1 MTNIGGTVQTRLRQI
16 LHQQGAL
23 SVDVARLT
31 SETDLYAAG
40 LTSLASVDLMLAI
53 EQSFGVSF
61 PDETLNRGTF
71 SSIGSIAATIERL
84 EPEARDD
91 LNC

>member
-1 MTNIGGTVQTRLRQI
+1 MSNTGDSVRTRLRQI
-16 LHQQGAL
+16 LHQQGTL

-53 EQSFGVSF
+53 EQSFGVIF
-61 PDETLNRGTF
+61 PDEALNRGTF

-84 EPEARDD
+84 TSEAAR
-91 LNC
+91 

>member
-1 MTNIGGTVQTRLRQI
+1 MSNTGDSVRTRLRQI
-16 LHQQGAL
+16 LHQQGTL

-53 EQSFGVSF
+53 EQSFGVIF
-61 PDETLNRGTF
+61 PDEALTRGTF

-84 EPEARDD
+84 TSEAAR
-91 LNC
+91 